1 MRVQSQES
9 DRPASLGY
17 RGISAHAPPNTMTR
31 LDSPT
36 STRDNSTTMALI
48 DEVLTNLKLRGEG
61 E

>member
-1 MRVQSQES
+1 
-9 DRPASLGY
+9 
-17 RGISAHAPPNTMTR
+17 MTR

-48 DEVLTNLKLRGEG
+48 DEVLTNLKLHEEG